1 MGGRLP
7 SERALHSPRMTSF
20 SMPSSSANF
29 QTKSHVGKV
38 EVERK
43 QSGPSICS
51 APNAPADVPIALW
64 STRDSIEHVKKLL
77 KLFKAEEGKK
87 SSRDLSTA
95 ADACNGPCISSAPNA
110 QAEVPNVYWSPDDI
124 FSSASDDGQPTD
136 APLAPNIGNGLLDV
150 QGCLGRPPELSDHV
164 ALADSVDEAGLDVP
178 EGPAKPSRRS
188 KAKPSRTWPSR

>member
-1 MGGRLP
+1 
-7 SERALHSPRMTSF
+7 
-20 SMPSSSANF
+20 MPSSSANF

-87 SSRDLSTA
+87 SSRDLGTA

-110 QAEVPNVYWSPDDI
+110 QAEMHRE
-124 FSSASDDGQPTD
+124 SSAAASIAATISLPLLVAASRPVVQFIIPT
-136 APLAPNIGNGLLDV
+136 LACSKSMVHRLAKSAMALSFELRGIEGFNRSSQLGYGIGRINLLD
-150 QGCLGRPPELSDHV
+150 EL
-164 ALADSVDEAGLDVP
+164 LLL
-178 EGPAKPSRRS
+178 
-188 KAKPSRTWPSR
+188 TL